1 MPYEP
6 PAQEYHEPPP
16 ALETGLRIWT
26 KLFPNRRFAIT
37 PARAAIL
44 AVPLI
49 GAAIALSGHA
59 ARPAVRAFLRERSEI
74 LIEDNFVSGLSGWDG
89 GPGWANEW
97 VYGSGGFVQPK
108 KLALLR
114 TSLPLVDY
122 RLELVGQIETKS
134 LGWVF
139 RASDLQNYYAM
150 KITIAKPGPLPQ
162 GAIVR
167 YAVVDGVT
175 VDPVEL
181 PLPLSIRNDTVYR
194 VETSAQQD
202 RFTTT
207 LNGQVVDTFFDQR
220 HRTGGVGLFSGP
232 DESSRVLQVRVV
244 GQDDLLGRLCL
255 FFR

>member
-1 MPYEP
+1 MW
-6 PAQEYHEPPP
+6 A
-16 ALETGLRIWT
+16 R
-26 KLFPNRRFAIT
+26 LFPKWNFVMT

-49 GAAIALSGHA
+49 SAGIALSGLTKPAIQNGHA
-59 ARPAVRAFLRERSEI
+59 TKPALVETVRAFLRERSEI

-89 GPGWANEW
+89 EPGWASEW
-97 VYGSGGFVQPK
+97 VYGAGGFVQPK

-114 TSLPLVDY
+114 TSIPLADY
-122 RLELVGQIETKS
+122 RLVLVGQIETKS

-139 RASDLQNYYAM
+139 RASDLKNYYAM

-167 YAVVDGVT
+167 YTVVDGLT

-207 LNGQVVDTFFDQR
+207 LNGQVVDTFFDHR
-220 HRTGGVGLFSGP
+220 HRSGGVGLFIGP
-232 DESSRVLQVRVV
+232 GESSRVLQVRVV